1 MHPIYLMFYEQ
12 QTRKLHKDNVHDVDL
27 SLHPYVTFDDPY
39 YVLNS
44 DIFIGRLDRKQTFG
58 FLRQE
63 SKDIYIEGSNLS
75 DAMHDDIVLVQM
87 YFEPRIVAIVQRA
100 LKVLNATVKKNRRGD
115 LYFSPDAFL
124 DRRLFVEPYEGL
136 VEGHVVQ
143 LDVETIDASGV
154 YADVKRII
162 GHINDPDI
170 ETLRIVATY
179 EWPEKFSDDVMSS
192 LKDIHIN
199 FDEEIKH
206 RLDLRHE
213 LIITIDGLDAKDLDD
228 AISLKKHGDTYE
240 LGVHI
245 ADVSSYVKENSIL
258 DQAAYERATSVYLA
272 DRVIPMLPHLLSND
286 YCSLNAHEPK
296 LTLSCVMTLDHDGN
310 VIDHRIEKS
319 VIESD
324 RRMNYDEVNLFLKQ
338 GKSLHNAKIERMLV
352 EMNELSQKLSL
363 LRKARGE
370 IEFESVELK
379 FIVDENGKVIDVK
392 ERHQDDAEE
401 LIESFMLIANE
412 TVAKHMFD
420 ADLPSLYRIHEKP
433 DVMKLKMALETVAK
447 LGFHPNMRMAGEAKT
462 LQNITNRSVNTPYGP
477 IVHMLLLRA
486 MQKAKYS
493 DIRDI
498 HFGLGATYY
507 THFTSPIRRYPDLMV
522 HRLIHMFVLG
532 EAKHQDKARK
542 HFSDIMSD
550 VAKHTSDQ
558 ERSAIQLERDVA
570 KLKSCEYLE
579 NRVGEKF
586 KATITQMMPSG
597 MFVQLESGIEGFVPL
612 RVLDDYYVY
621 NDELLTFIGR
631 HGKRYRL
638 GDEITVELLSVDMT
652 ARKVDFGIVSKKR
665 TSNTYQQSKNNR
677 SKINLKKNRK

>member
-12 QTRKLHKDNVHDVDL
+12 QTRKLNKDIVHDVDL

-39 YVLNS
+39 YILNS
-44 DIFIGRLDRKQTFG
+44 DILIGRLDRKQTFG

-63 SKDIYIEGSNLS
+63 SKDVYIEGSNLS

-87 YFEPRIVAIVQRA
+87 YFEPRVVAIVQRA
-100 LKVLNATVKKNRRGD
+100 LKVLNATLKKNRKGD
-115 LYFSPDAFL
+115 LYYHPDAYL
-124 DRRLFVEPYEGL
+124 DRRLFVDPYEGL

-143 LDVETIDASGV
+143 LEVETIDASGV
-154 YADVKRII
+154 YAHVKKMI

-170 ETLRIVATY
+170 DTLRIVSSY
-179 EWPEKFSDDVMSS
+179 EWPEKFSDEVMDS
-192 LKDIHIN
+192 LKDIHVD
-199 FDEEIKH
+199 FDYEIKH
-206 RLDLRHE
+206 RLDLTNE

-228 AISLKKHGDTYE
+228 AISLKKLDDRYE

-245 ADVSSYVKENSIL
+245 ADVSSYVKENSLL

-296 LTLSCVMTLDHDGN
+296 LTLSCIMTLDNDGN

-319 VIESD
+319 VIKSH
-324 RRMNYDEVNLFLKQ
+324 RRMNYDEVNLFLKS
-338 GKSLHNAKIERMLV
+338 GKTLKDAKVERMLV
-352 EMNELSQKLSL
+352 DMNELSQKLAL
-363 LRKARGE
+363 LRKQRGE
-370 IEFESVELK
+370 IEFESTELK
-379 FIVDENGKVIDVK
+379 FIVDEQGKVTDVK

-420 ADLPSLYRIHEKP
+420 MALPSLYRIHEKP

-447 LGFHPNMRMAGEAKT
+447 LGFHPDMRHVGEAKT
-462 LQNITNRSVNTPYGP
+462 LQNITTRSVNTPYGP

-507 THFTSPIRRYPDLMV
+507 THFTSPIRRYPDLMI
-522 HRLIHMFVLG
+522 HRLIHMFVLN
-532 EAKHQDKARK
+532 ESKYKDQALQ
-542 HFSDIMSD
+542 HFSDIMPD

-579 NRVGEKF
+579 SRVGEKF
-586 KATITQMMPSG
+586 KATITQMMPTG
-597 MFVQLESGIEGFVPL
+597 MFVQLDSGIEGFVPL

-621 NDELLTFIGR
+621 NDDILTFIGR
-631 HGKRYRL
+631 HGKRFRL
-638 GDEITVELLSVDMT
+638 GDQITVELLSVDMN
-652 ARKVDFGIVSKKR
+652 ARKVDFGIIAKKKTTQPYPRKKQNHSHSKSKK
-665 TSNTYQQSKNNR
+665 K
-677 SKINLKKNRK
+677 RK